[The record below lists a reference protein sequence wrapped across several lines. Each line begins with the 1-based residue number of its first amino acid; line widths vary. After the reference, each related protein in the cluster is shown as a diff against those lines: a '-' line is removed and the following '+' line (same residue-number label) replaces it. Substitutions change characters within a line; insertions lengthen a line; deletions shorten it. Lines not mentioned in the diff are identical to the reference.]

1 MKIKTQRINVQFS
14 KEKYKLI
21 EQIAKIK
28 NVSLSE
34 KVRQLIESAL
44 ENAEDMDLMM
54 VAEKRL
60 SKYSKK
66 NGDTPIGV
74 GDTPGVSPQC
84 VLTRE
89 PLYIQNITIKNK
101 MVNDMLRERDMIGW
115 ICLGG
120 SCLGLTGLTGCLLIL
135 AILP

>member
-89 PLYIQNITIKNK
+89 PLY
-101 MVNDMLRERDMIGW
+101 
-115 ICLGG
+115 
-120 SCLGLTGLTGCLLIL
+120 
-135 AILP
+135 